1 MPTSDGRIDMV
12 LKTKRSIYVL
22 ELKYKKDAETAME
35 QIERKDYAATF
46 ADNKRKKNKEKIL
59 SQNAHQPKNA
69 RTTAVMQAHI
79 R

>member
-35 QIERKDYAATF
+35 QIERKDYTTTF
-46 ADNKRKKNKEKIL
+46 ADDKRKKNKAKIL
-59 SQNAHQPKNA
+59 SQTAHQPKDA